1 MIVNKCNFLLQL
13 LLNINAYFSWFYC
26 NKWVFSSFR
35 RGVGLRPN
43 KCETGAGVEADTK
56 FQPEQD
62 SIAYIVFCKRPLI
75 NYFVLW
81 IQQNCICNYSVNNF
95 SIKTDYFRIQLQ

>member
-1 MIVNKCNFLLQL
+1 M
-13 LLNINAYFSWFYC
+13 
-26 NKWVFSSFR
+26 
-35 RGVGLRPN
+35 GLRPN

-75 NYFVLW
+75 NYFVL
-81 IQQNCICNYSVNNF
+81 
-95 SIKTDYFRIQLQ
+95 